1 MSIAPIQDEKK
12 KKIFNKIFT
21 SQAKKKPEI
30 SLPTQFEHTVHVG
43 FDSITGNFTGMPE
56 SWAKLLSVS
65 NITPSEQKQN
75 PQAGIDV
82 LKFYDSNT
90 KKKEDDKFMNF
101 SKTVTKCFCNI
112 CKQ

>member
-1 MSIAPIQDEKK
+1 
-12 KKIFNKIFT
+12 
-21 SQAKKKPEI
+21 
-30 SLPTQFEHTVHVG
+30 
-43 FDSITGNFTGMPE
+43 MPE

-75 PQAGIDV
+75 PQAVIDV

-101 SKTVTKCFCNI
+101 SKTGSRKLSKSFSYSI
-112 CKQ
+112 LLLGGS